1 MIQDRKKNTFLKRL
15 YPSTKLYLCLAL
27 TLSVILFA
35 NNWYSLG
42 VFLAGLALIIY
53 EKFYLEFK
61 IIAVTLTLMFIS
73 MFLING
79 TLFPGNDYTKAPVF
93 VLPLLNIKF
102 YEEGLMRSV
111 AVYRR
116 IAPLMCTLF
125 LLFRSMNMTDLGVA
139 MNQGGLSYRAS
150 FVFINVFQIIP
161 VLSKE
166 MTQITDAQRSR
177 GLEMEG
183 NIFTRV
189 KAFAPIIIP
198 VVCNS
203 IMKVQNQAIA
213 LTTKGFS
220 SEGKKS
226 IYRELKKGAAD
237 YVLIAASVL
246 LTLGSIVYSIVGNRL

>member
-1 MIQDRKKNTFLKRL
+1 
-15 YPSTKLYLCLAL
+15 
-27 TLSVILFA
+27 
-35 NNWYSLG
+35 
-42 VFLAGLALIIY
+42 
-53 EKFYLEFK
+53 
-61 IIAVTLTLMFIS
+61 
-73 MFLING
+73 
-79 TLFPGNDYTKAPVF
+79 
-93 VLPLLNIKF
+93 
-102 YEEGLMRSV
+102 
-111 AVYRR
+111 
-116 IAPLMCTLF
+116 
-125 LLFRSMNMTDLGVA
+125 MTDLGVA

-183 NIFTRV
+183 NILTRV

-226 IYRELKKGAAD
+226 IYRELKKARRTTFNRRKRAA
-237 YVLIAASVL
+237 YPRQHRP
-246 LTLGSIVYSIVGNRL
+246 THVGNRLLAS

>member
-1 MIQDRKKNTFLKRL
+1 MIQDRNKHTFLRKL

-42 VFLAGLALIIY
+42 VFLLGLGFIVR

-79 TLFPGNDYTKAPVF
+79 TLYPGNDYTKAPAF

-102 YEEGLMRSV
+102 YHEGLERSV
-111 AVYRR
+111 TVYRR
-116 IAPLMCTLF
+116 VAPLMCTLF
-125 LLFRSMNMTDLGVA
+125 LLFRSMNMTDLGIA

-150 FVFINVFQIIP
+150 FVFINVFQILP

-177 GLEMEG
+177 GLETEG
-183 NIFTRV
+183 NILTRV

-220 SEGKKS
+220 SDAKKT
-226 IYRELKKGAAD
+226 IYRELTKSTAD
-237 YVLIAASVL
+237 YVLIVCSLL
-246 LTLGSIVYSIVGNRL
+246 LTVGSIVYRIAA